1 MPLFQLTDDFA
12 FPSPELATR
21 DGLLAVGGDLSS
33 ERLLLAYARG
43 IFPWFG
49 EGDPLLWW
57 SPDPRLVL
65 FPDAFHASKSL
76 RHLHRQRRYSL
87 TLDTHFAEVI
97 AACATTPRDGQNGT
111 WITAEMESAY
121 VRLHEEGYA
130 HSVECWEDEW
140 LVGGLYGVSL
150 GRCFFGESMFS
161 RRPNSS
167 KLALWA
173 LCEQLRRWAFTLL
186 DCQIHTD
193 HLASLGARDVARK
206 RFLRLL
212 AEAMQADTRRGR
224 WQFDADLPESMD

>member
-1 MPLFQLTDDFA
+1 MPLFQLTDDLF
-12 FPSPELATR
+12 FPRPELATR
-21 DGLLAVGGDLSS
+21 DGLLAVGGDLSA
-33 ERLLLAYARG
+33 ERLLLAYAHG

-65 FPDAFHASKSL
+65 FPDVFHVSKSL
-76 RHLHRQRRYSL
+76 RRLHHQRRYRL
-87 TLDTHFAEVI
+87 TMDTHFAEVI
-97 AACATTPRDGQNGT
+97 SACATTPREGQHGT

-121 VRLHEEGYA
+121 IQLHKQGYA
-130 HSVECWEDEW
+130 HSVEVWEDEW
-140 LVGGLYGVSL
+140 LVGGVYGVSL

-173 LCEQLRRWAFTLL
+173 LCEQVRRWGFTLI

-212 AEAMQADTRRGR
+212 AQAMEADTRRGP
-224 WQFDADLPESMD
+224 WHLDADLPESMD